1 MELGS
6 ADAAT
11 QWRARLAGSPF
22 AAALAKGAPVF
33 VACGDPPQVV
43 FATAAALA
51 AFGAIDAH
59 ALTAV
64 LFAADSLGARRLRRL
79 AAQTPAGGPPR
90 LEMLRVFVARKP
102 VSRSWLC
109 ARLTRDGATFFVA
122 ADVAAPTGEAPQ
134 EPVVAPPVAEPAVAS
149 PEASPRFVWRL
160 DSDDRFGA
168 PDAVLAQAVGDEAPR
183 PGERLAA
190 LSARL
195 GFDAAWSER
204 VAARRTFSR
213 LRVVWPGFGAGQG
226 RVAWLSGA
234 PLFAA
239 GRTYQGF
246 RGFGALTDEPAAV
259 SRPPKLESP
268 EPELLKPELPKPESS
283 AQKPS
288 AGDAAAL
295 LGLLQ
300 RQHPTAAPIASIPGA
315 GNAPALAIIS
325 ALAALLQPK
334 PPAGEPKSE
343 PRPAAKPAVPPP
355 APSSGAEIVVLRRHA
370 NAATYEALAARD
382 SDSVALTSQERD
394 AFKEIARALGANVRP
409 GRPGGEAAPEPPTPA
424 AAPGEDDLAA
434 LLDILPIAVLVL
446 RDGEA
451 LYANRTL
458 LDLVGF
464 RDFGDFRARE
474 GLKAIFRGRDP
485 LTLASGGLVAGIP
498 IIGAGE
504 RILTVDAQVR
514 AAHWAGAP
522 AALVAMRRSREAE
535 HQAELRAIER
545 ETTLHAARARD
556 FAAALE
562 AARDGMVRFDR
573 NGRILGMNRGAEKL
587 FGYDQREAAG
597 ESFLTLLA
605 PASQAAA
612 AAALERLTRGEG
624 GPVEALE
631 AVARNHQGRLFP
643 ARLDLGRLANQP
655 DPDFFLLLTDR
666 TEAEDGANG
675 ARAALEGAKKESE
688 AKTDLLSRVSHEMR
702 TPLHAIL
709 GFAEVI
715 LEERFG
721 PVGNERYRDYIRDIH
736 VSGRHVLSLVNDL
749 LDLTKID
756 LGKIELQ
763 FSPID
768 VNAAVRE
775 CVTLMQP
782 QAARERVIM
791 RLSLFDRLPNVMAD
805 ERSLRQILLNL
816 MANAVKYN
824 EPGGQVIVS
833 TALDEAGSVILRVR
847 DTGVG
852 MNESELAVALEPFRR
867 VPGVRAVEGTGL
879 GLPLAKAL
887 VEANHAD
894 FSIKSRKDQGTLVE
908 IAFPVRRA
916 AQ

>member
-1 MELGS
+1 MELGC
-6 ADAAT
+6 ANAT
-11 QWRARLAGSPF
+11 LWAARLAGGPF
-22 AAALAKGAPVF
+22 AAALAKGAPLF
-33 VACGDPPQVV
+33 VACGDPPQVA
-43 FATAAALA
+43 FATPALLA
-51 AFGAIDAH
+51 AFGAADAR
-59 ALTAV
+59 ALEAI
-64 LFAADSLGARRLRRL
+64 LFAADGLSARRLRRL
-79 AAQTPAGGPPR
+79 AVETPVDAAPR

-102 VSRSWLC
+102 VSLSWLC
-109 ARLTRDGATFFVA
+109 ARFTRDGVTFFVA
-122 ADVAAPTGEAPQ
+122 ADLAAPGEEAP
-134 EPVVAPPVAEPAVAS
+134 AEPAAVPSAAL
-149 PEASPRFVWRL
+149 PEAWPRFVWRL
-160 DSDDRFGA
+160 DGDGRFGA
-168 PDAVLAQAVGDEAPR
+168 PDAALVDALAGAAPR
-183 PGERLAA
+183 EGESLAA

-195 GFDAAWSER
+195 GLDSAWSER
-204 VAARRTFSR
+204 VAARQTFSR
-213 LRVVWPGFGAGQG
+213 LRVVWPEPGGGEG
-226 RVAWLSGA
+226 RVVLLSGA
-234 PLFAA
+234 PLFAG
-239 GRTYQGF
+239 GRTYGGV
-246 RGFGALTDEPAAV
+246 RGFGVLTEERAAV
-259 SRPPKLESP
+259 SRPLT
-268 EPELLKPELPKPESS
+268 PESS
-283 AQKPS
+283 KPEPSTQKQTAEDSPRPGAP

-300 RQHPTAAPIASIPGA
+300 RQHPAAGPIPSIPGA
-315 GNAPALAIIS
+315 ANAPALAIIS

-334 PPAGEPKSE
+334 PAGVEPKSE
-343 PRPAAKPAVPPP
+343 PRPAAKPLAPPP
-355 APSSGAEIVVLRRHA
+355 APSSGAEIVVLRPHA
-370 NAATYEALAARD
+370 NAAAHEALAARD
-382 SDSVALTSQERD
+382 SDSVALTTQERD

-409 GRPGGEAAPEPPTPA
+409 GRPSADSPPEPLPPAAPS
-424 AAPGEDDLAA
+424 EDDLAA

-458 LDLVGF
+458 LDLAGF
-464 RDFGDFRARE
+464 EDFADFRARE
-474 GLKAIFRGRDP
+474 GLKSIFRGRDP
-485 LTLASGGLVAGIP
+485 QTMAPGGLVTGVP
-498 IIGAGE
+498 LIGAGE

-514 AAHWAGAP
+514 VASWGGAP

-545 ETTLHAARARD
+545 ETAMHAARARD
-556 FAAALE
+556 FAAALD
-562 AARDGMVRFDR
+562 AARDGMVRLDR

-605 PASQAAA
+605 PASQAEAA
-612 AAALERLTRGEG
+612 AARERLARGEG
-624 GPVEALE
+624 GAVEALE
-631 AVARNHQGRLFP
+631 ARARSHAGRLFP
-643 ARLDLGRLANQP
+643 ARIDLGRLANQP

-666 TEAEDGANG
+666 TEAEAGSNE

-688 AKTDLLSRVSHEMR
+688 AKTELLSRVSHEMR

-721 PVGNERYRDYIRDIH
+721 PIGNERYRDYIRDIH
-736 VSGRHVLSLVNDL
+736 ASGRHVLSLANDL
-749 LDLTKID
+749 LDLA
-756 LGKIELQ
+756 KIELGKVELQ
-763 FSPID
+763 FAPLD

-791 RLSLFDRLPNVMAD
+791 RLSLYDRLPNVMAD

-833 TALDEAGSVILRVR
+833 TALDDAGSVILRVR

-867 VPGVRAVEGTGL
+867 VPGAKAVEGTGL